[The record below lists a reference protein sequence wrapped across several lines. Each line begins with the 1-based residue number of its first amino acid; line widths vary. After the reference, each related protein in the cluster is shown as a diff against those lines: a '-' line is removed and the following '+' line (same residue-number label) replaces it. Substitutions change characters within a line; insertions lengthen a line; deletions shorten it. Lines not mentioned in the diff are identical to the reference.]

1 MLSNDL
7 LRTRLNNTGY
17 YETTTTPGLWR
28 HKWRPIMF
36 VLIVDD
42 FGIEYVGDHHL
53 HHLRTVLTTHYTITE
68 DLDRKNICWHRPQLG
83 LHKNPPPTHMWP
95 LHGRL
100 HFQPAPQVWPQ
111 SSCQTSTFPAPPPL
125 NQLQLQRRVC
135 DRRRHK
141 PQTQQ

>member
-42 FGIEYVGDHHL
+42 FGIEYVGNNHL
-53 HHLRTVLTTHYTITE
+53 HHLRTVLSNHYTITE
-68 DLDRKNICWHRPQLG
+68 DLDGIFFWHRPQVD
-83 LHKNPPPTHMWP
+83 LHKNPRPTHMSP

-100 HFQPAPQVWPQ
+100 HYQPAPQVWTQ
-111 SSCQTSTFPAPPPL
+111 SSHQT
-125 NQLQLQRRVC
+125 
-135 DRRRHK
+135 
-141 PQTQQ
+141 